1 MYILQKGAQEFGI
14 NISDQQLSAF
24 KLYSS
29 ELAIWNKT
37 TNLTAIRDKY
47 DVEKK
52 HFLDSI
58 SIVPIISE
66 LIASGKTIS
75 VIDIGSGAGFPGLPL
90 KILFPH
96 INLSLVE
103 SNGKKVSFLNHI
115 CGRLGFDDVK
125 VLNER
130 AELLAHKSIR
140 ETFDVIVA
148 RAVGNL
154 TMLSEITLPFCVVG
168 GKVVLHKGQDI
179 STEVEESLYSVGLM
193 GGSVSNVEQ
202 VSFPELN
209 LNGTIVVMDKIESS
223 RAQYPRRP
231 GMPHKKPL
239 RHPKNF

>member
-1 MYILQKGAQEFGI
+1 MYILQKGAQEFGV

-58 SIVPIISE
+58 SIVPTISE

-140 ETFDVIVA
+140 ETFDLIVA

-154 TMLSEITLPFCVVG
+154 TMLSEICLPFCVVG
-168 GKVVLHKGQDI
+168 GKVVLDKGQDI
-179 STEVEESLYSVGLM
+179 CSEVEESL
-193 GGSVSNVEQ
+193 
-202 VSFPELN
+202 
-209 LNGTIVVMDKIESS
+209 
-223 RAQYPRRP
+223 
-231 GMPHKKPL
+231 
-239 RHPKNF
+239 

>member
-103 SNGKKVSFLNHI
+103 SNGKKVSF
-115 CGRLGFDDVK
+115 
-125 VLNER
+125 
-130 AELLAHKSIR
+130 
-140 ETFDVIVA
+140 
-148 RAVGNL
+148 
-154 TMLSEITLPFCVVG
+154 
-168 GKVVLHKGQDI
+168 
-179 STEVEESLYSVGLM
+179 
-193 GGSVSNVEQ
+193 
-202 VSFPELN
+202 
-209 LNGTIVVMDKIESS
+209 
-223 RAQYPRRP
+223 
-231 GMPHKKPL
+231 
-239 RHPKNF
+239 

>member
-1 MYILQKGAQEFGI
+1 MYILQKGAQEFGV

-75 VIDIGSGAGFPGLPL
+75 VIDIGSGAGLPGLPL
-90 KILFPH
+90 YILFPH

-103 SNGKKVSFLNHI
+103 SNGKKVSFLKHI

-125 VLNER
+125 ILNER

-140 ETFDVIVA
+140 ETFDLIVA

-202 VSFPELN
+202 GSFPELN

-223 RAQYPRRP
+223 PAQYPRRP

>member
-1 MYILQKGAQEFGI
+1 M
-14 NISDQQLSAF
+14 
-24 KLYSS
+24 
-29 ELAIWNKT
+29 
-37 TNLTAIRDKY
+37 
-47 DVEKK
+47 
-52 HFLDSI
+52 
-58 SIVPIISE
+58 
-66 LIASGKTIS
+66 
-75 VIDIGSGAGFPGLPL
+75 
-90 KILFPH
+90 
-96 INLSLVE
+96 
-103 SNGKKVSFLNHI
+103 NHI

-209 LNGTIVVMDKIESS
+209 LNGTIVCLLYTSPS
-223 RAQYPRRP
+223 PRDS
-231 GMPHKKPL
+231 
-239 RHPKNF
+239 